1 MKKITSS
8 VTKLNTEG
16 IKNFILNDR
25 KKSIDKVPDKISKL
39 FEIDEFMESGY
50 KSYRMIPKDGFNE
63 TYIVYLY
70 GSSMFYNIDGEQWD
84 FISKLA
90 LTTGCGLFVP
100 MYPLAP
106 ENCCRETFKM
116 LCKAYSDFAMGMDV
130 KRIIL
135 LGDSSG
141 AGLALSLT
149 LLAWKEGLRKPDQLI
164 MLSPLIDTEFFD
176 RDMEE
181 IISNSIDRSG
191 RVYFNQALKDFIND
205 YWVKDYAV
213 KTDYTSP
220 YYEDY
225 TDLCDDVVL
234 FSGISDMFNCYSRA
248 FYNKAKAQGVNV
260 RFFEFDDAFHDFLI
274 YEKSET
280 QKDAYRYLIDVIEK
294 TYDNSLNDIYPLK
307 LLSDWTK
314 RYPDIIK
321 DEWASK
327 FIYDHKFDYSKIN
340 TKLSEY
346 RNLILATTAAACD
359 AKVRQYIMKFP
370 KCTVVNLGCG
380 LDNMFGRLDN
390 GRIQWYSVDT
400 HNIMSVR
407 RAMYGE
413 RDREKTIGR
422 SILDFSWIDDISCK
436 RNQGVMFVCNDTLSY
451 MKKSDVYELVGKIAD
466 RFPGSELVFAAS
478 TLGAT
483 NYINFL
489 FKNTIFIRKKKR
501 FFVDDAYKIF
511 NSWRSDYKVMDE
523 EPVLKYLPRDTKL
536 KPRTRMEVN
545 YNKMTYNHKII
556 HVKLGSEAYITNI

>member
-1 MKKITSS
+1 MKKFSAS
-8 VTKLNTEG
+8 VVKLNTEG
-16 IKNFILNDR
+16 IKKYILNDR
-25 KKSIDKVPDKISKL
+25 KKYIDRVIDRFNKQ

-50 KSYRMIPKDGFNE
+50 KSYRMIPRDGFNE

-70 GSSMFYNIDGEQWD
+70 GSSMCFNIDSEQWD
-84 FISKLA
+84 FITKLS
-90 LTTGCGLFVP
+90 LRTGCGLFVP

-130 KRIIL
+130 KKIIL
-135 LGDSSG
+135 MGDSSG

-149 LLAWKEGLRKPDQLI
+149 MLAWKEGLRKPDQLI

-176 RDMEE
+176 KDLEE
-181 IISNSIDRSG
+181 VISDTVDRSG
-191 RVYFNQALKDFIND
+191 RVFFNQAMKDFIND

-234 FSGISDMFNCYSRA
+234 FSGVNDMFNCYSRA
-248 FYNKAKAQGVNV
+248 FYNKAKAQGINA
-260 RFFEFDDAFHDFLI
+260 RFFEFDDANHDFMI
-274 YEKSET
+274 YEKDET
-280 QKDAYRYLIDVIEK
+280 SRNAKGYLLDVVDN
-294 TYDNSLNDIYPLK
+294 TYDNSLVDIYPLK
-307 LLSDWTK
+307 LLSDWSK

-327 FIYDHKFDYSKIN
+327 FIYDHKFDFSKLN

-346 RNLILATTAAACD
+346 RNLILATTMAACD
-359 AKVRQYIMKFP
+359 AKVKQYIMKFP
-370 KCTVVNLGCG
+370 KCTIINLGCG

-422 SILDFSWIDDISCK
+422 SILDFSWIDDIACK

-451 MKKSDVYELVGKIAD
+451 MKKNDVCDLIGKIAD
-466 RFPGSELVFAAS
+466 RFPNSELVFAAS
-478 TLGAT
+478 EKGAT

-489 FKNTIFIRKKKR
+489 FKNSIFIKKKKR
-501 FFVDDAYKIF
+501 FYVDDSYKLF
-511 NSWRSDYKVMDE
+511 NSWRSDYKIMHE
-523 EPVLKYLPRDTKL
+523 EPVMRYLPKDTKL
-536 KPRTRMEVN
+536 KPFTRLKVN
-545 YNKMTYNHKII
+545 YNKVTYNHKII
-556 HVKLGSEAYITNI
+556 HVKLGSEAYITNM

>member
-8 VTKLNTEG
+8 VTKLDTEG
-16 IKNFILNDR
+16 IKKFILNDR
-25 KKSIDKVPDKISKL
+25 KKFVDRIPDKIAKL
-39 FEIDEFMESGY
+39 FEIDEFMESGF
-50 KSYRMIPKDGFNE
+50 KSYRMIPREDFNE

-70 GSSMFYNIDGEQWD
+70 GSSMSFNIDFEQWD
-84 FISKLA
+84 FITKLA
-90 LTTGCGLFVP
+90 LKVGCGLFVP

-106 ENCCRETFKM
+106 ENCCKDTFKM

-135 LGDSSG
+135 MGDSSG

-164 MLSPLIDTEFFD
+164 MLSPMLDTEFFD
-176 RDMEE
+176 RELEE
-181 IISNSIDRSG
+181 IIDDTIDRSG
-191 RVYFNQALKDFIND
+191 RVYFNSALKKYLND

-220 YYEDY
+220 FYEDY

-234 FSGISDMFNCYSRA
+234 FSGVSDMFNCYSRA

-260 RFFEFDDAFHDFLI
+260 RFFEFDEAYHDFMI
-274 YEKSET
+274 YEKTET
-280 QKDAYRYLIDVIEK
+280 QKNAYGYLIDVIEK

-307 LLSDWTK
+307 LLSDWSK

-340 TKLSEY
+340 THLSEY

-370 KCTVVNLGCG
+370 KCTIVNLGCG

-422 SILDFSWIDDISCK
+422 SILDFTWIDDISCK

-451 MKKSDVYELVGKIAD
+451 LKKSDVNELIGKIAD
-466 RFPGSELVFAAS
+466 RFPNAELVFAAS
-478 TLGAT
+478 SSGAT

-489 FKNTIFIRKKKR
+489 FKNSIFIRRKR
-501 FFVDDAYKIF
+501 RFYVNDAYKLF

-523 EPVLKYLPRDTKL
+523 KPVMKYLPKDTKL
-536 KPRTRMEVN
+536 KPDTGFKVA
-545 YNKMTYNHKII
+545 YNKTTFNHKII
-556 HVKLGSEAYITNI
+556 HVKLGNEAYITNI

>member
-181 IISNSIDRSG
+181 IISNTIDRSG

-478 TLGAT
+478 TSGAT

-501 FFVDDAYKIF
+501 FFVDDAYKLF
-511 NSWRSDYKVMDE
+511 NNWRSDYKVMDE

>member
-8 VTKLNTEG
+8 VTKLDTEG
-16 IKNFILNDR
+16 IKKFILNDR
-25 KKSIDKVPDKISKL
+25 KKFVDRIPDKIAKL
-39 FEIDEFMESGY
+39 FEIDEFMESGF
-50 KSYRMIPKDGFNE
+50 KSYRMIPREDFNE

-70 GSSMFYNIDGEQWD
+70 GSSMSFNIDFEQWD
-84 FISKLA
+84 FITKLA
-90 LTTGCGLFVP
+90 LKVGCGLFVP

-106 ENCCRETFKM
+106 ENCCKDTFKM

-135 LGDSSG
+135 MGDSSG

-164 MLSPLIDTEFFD
+164 MLSPMLDTEFFD
-176 RDMEE
+176 RELEE
-181 IISNSIDRSG
+181 IIDDTIDRSG
-191 RVYFNQALKDFIND
+191 RVYFNSALKKYLND

-220 YYEDY
+220 FYEDY

-234 FSGISDMFNCYSRA
+234 FSGVSDMFNCYSRA

-260 RFFEFDDAFHDFLI
+260 RFFEFDEAYHDFMI
-274 YEKSET
+274 YEKTET
-280 QKDAYRYLIDVIEK
+280 QKNAYGYLIDVIEK

-307 LLSDWTK
+307 LLSDWSK

-340 TKLSEY
+340 THLSEY

-370 KCTVVNLGCG
+370 KCTIVNLGCG

-422 SILDFSWIDDISCK
+422 SILDFTWIDDISCK

-451 MKKSDVYELVGKIAD
+451 LKKSDVNELIGKIAD
-466 RFPGSELVFAAS
+466 RFPNAELVFAAS
-478 TLGAT
+478 SSGAT

-489 FKNTIFIRKKKR
+489 FKNSIFIRRKR
-501 FFVDDAYKIF
+501 RFYVNDAYKLF

-523 EPVLKYLPRDTKL
+523 EPVMKYLPKDTKL
-536 KPRTRMEVN
+536 KPDTGFKVA
-545 YNKMTYNHKII
+545 YNKTTFNHKII
-556 HVKLGSEAYITNI
+556 HVKLGNEAYITNI